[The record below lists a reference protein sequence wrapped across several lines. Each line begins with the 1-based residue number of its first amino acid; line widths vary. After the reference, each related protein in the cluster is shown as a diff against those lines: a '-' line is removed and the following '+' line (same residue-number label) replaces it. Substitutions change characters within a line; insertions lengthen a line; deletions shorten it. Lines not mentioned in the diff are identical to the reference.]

1 MRWGHWESIGWI
13 SANSD
18 ALVVWAFPSRLCDFL
33 LMTFSSHRVSSRPGT
48 TYWMAPIQSPLIKPV
63 SLLGFRLRSS
73 LDPMWSTNTSLDSW
87 SKPFLSQTC
96 INTEMYNE
104 PVWLL
109 GLSYGQFTSVHIQ
122 LLSVASARAV
132 ASGISSHAEL
142 RGWCQL
148 LQLFSDM

>member
-1 MRWGHWESIGWI
+1 MRRGCCESVGWI

-18 ALVVWAFPSRLCDFL
+18 ALVVWAFPSRLYDFL
-33 LMTFSSHRVSSRPGT
+33 LTTFFCHHVSSRPGT
-48 TYWMAPIQSPLIKPV
+48 TYWMALIQFPLIKPA
-63 SLLGFRLRSS
+63 SLPGFRLRSS
-73 LDPMWSTNTSLDSW
+73 SDPMWSTNTSLDSW

-96 INTEMYNE
+96 INTKMCYE
-104 PVWLL
+104 PVWPL
-109 GLSYGQFTSVHIQ
+109 GLSYGRFTSVHIQ